1 MRILITGGAGFIGAN
16 LVAELVREFE
26 VGVIDDL
33 STGSADNLH
42 ADAWFQK
49 MGILEP
55 DFQRVLGEFDP
66 DVVVHLAAQSSV
78 AVSLED
84 PERDW
89 AVNVEGT
96 RRVAEAAV
104 ACGASRMVSASSA
117 AVYGEPAEEDLPLSE
132 TAQKLPTSPYGE
144 SKLAAEEVLAGVLVS
159 TDVDFA
165 SFRFANVYG
174 PGQDPT
180 GEAGVVAIFIETSQH
195 RPQLVFGSAI
205 LSQALNHSGRG
216 RLRLDR
222 VRSPDEPHELGRCA
236 KRNGHR
242 LSSISLGL
250 EQHCILVQEQRAP
263 NRQHGDEHDHGA
275 HTPDRGTRRRRPEAR
290 LSTPERQP
298 EQERPAREPE
308 QYRLGVGQQADQQQI
323 DEDRRSAPP
332 RMGEREAQ

>member
-16 LVAELVREFE
+16 LVAELVKEFE

-42 ADAWFQK
+42 VDAWFQK

-55 DFQRVLGEFDP
+55 DLQRVVGEFGP

-89 AVNVEGT
+89 AANVEGT

-104 ACGASRMVSASSA
+104 ACGASRMISASSA

-132 TAQKLPTSPYGE
+132 TAQKMPTSPYGE

-174 PGQDPT
+174 PMQDSE
-180 GEAGVVAIFIETSQH
+180 GEGGVVA
-195 RPQLVFGSAI
+195 VFSSILARGSAPTI
-205 LSQALNHSGRG
+205 YGTGKQTRDFIFVGDVVSAIKTAMLTGA
-216 RLRLDR
+216 RLREGEPGGPAYNISTGREISVNTLAALLSPLAGYLGTAQYASARSGDIGRSSLNPDKARGVFAWDAR
-222 VRSPDEPHELGRCA
+222 VTLER
-236 KRNGHR
+236 
-242 LSSISLGL
+242 GL
-250 EQHCILVQEQRAP
+250 QSTY
-263 NRQHGDEHDHGA
+263 DWF
-275 HTPDRGTRRRRPEAR
+275 TAR
-290 LSTPERQP
+290 K
-298 EQERPAREPE
+298 
-308 QYRLGVGQQADQQQI
+308 
-323 DEDRRSAPP
+323 
-332 RMGEREAQ
+332 